1 MLINDLRCKWQ
12 RSTPNLEVLSWIT
25 LAAIK
30 TLCQG
35 TRETS
40 EAPYSPQLCMGKLGC
55 ASALTWS
62 VYPVQCTCR
71 CVSSCRW
78 LLGQVWTSGY
88 WLWTVT
94 SHGEMNYSDPPNPLK
109 HWQLLTFKCFKK
121 KITSILDWTFT
132 LNLLKPVIV
141 CRFIAQ
147 RKQPREDPEKWKS
160 KLWPLQL
167 CLTPFRWVF
176 SICYRAGIN
185 RMDPQ
190 CTDMHM

>member
-1 MLINDLRCKWQ
+1 MRCKWQ

-62 VYPVQCTCR
+62 VYPVQCACR

-88 WLWTVT
+88 WSWTVT
-94 SHGEMNYSDPPNPLK
+94 SQGEMSYSDPPNPLK

-121 KITSILDWTFT
+121 KKYVHSG
-132 LNLLKPVIV
+132 LNFYSKSVKACYSVSLYRSKETT
-141 CRFIAQ
+141 Q
-147 RKQPREDPEKWKS
+147 RRSWEMEK
-160 KLWPLQL
+160 
-167 CLTPFRWVF
+167 
-176 SICYRAGIN
+176 
-185 RMDPQ
+185 
-190 CTDMHM
+190 